1 MKKIFFFLFAA
12 VMTACFISCINE
24 YEYTIETTY
33 GPITYIGTKKPNE
46 TRVVGDIVFTDG
58 SATPYSATLT
68 LTDDQKEKAIAV
80 IYKVDGSHSYGVG
93 LVHATGKIWCATT
106 AKGYNK
112 IDDIVCT
119 PISAALNTYTFG
131 NDADTNGSDNLT
143 KIGEATLSSP
153 RTDDTGTANNYP
165 AFYFA
170 KNYKDEPNTH
180 VNGTRFE
187 TGWYLPTVSELYDI
201 YNARNNI
208 SSAIV
213 LCNGNSF
220 MNACYWSSSQ
230 ISSSENSAYIFSFQN
245 GEITSDLK
253 SSSANLTLCIRQ
265 F

>member
-1 MKKIFFFLFAA
+1 MKKIFLFIFAA
-12 VMTACFISCINE
+12 VMTVSFISCINE
-24 YEYTIETTY
+24 YELTIEESY
-33 GPITYIGTKKPNE
+33 GPITYIGTKKPSE
-46 TRVVGDIVFTDG
+46 AKAVGDIVFSDR
-58 SATPYSATLT
+58 SATPYSDTLT
-68 LTDDQKEKAIAV
+68 LTDDQKNAAVAV

-93 LVHATGKIWCATT
+93 LVQATGKIWCATT

-143 KIGEATLSSP
+143 KIGEATLSP
-153 RTDDTGTANNYP
+153 ARTDDTGTEGNYP

-170 KNYKDEPNTH
+170 KNYKDQTNSH
-180 VNGTRFE
+180 VSGTRYE
-187 TGWYLPTVSELYDI
+187 NNWYLPSISELYDI

-230 ISSSENSAYIFSFQN
+230 ISSSEDSAYIFSFQN

-253 SSSANLTLCIRQ
+253 SSSANVTLCIRQ

>member
-1 MKKIFFFLFAA
+1 
-12 VMTACFISCINE
+12 MTACFISCINE

-46 TRVVGDIVFTDG
+46 TRAVGDIVFTDG

-80 IYKVDGSHSYGVG
+80 IYKVDGSRSYGVG
-93 LVHATGKIWCATT
+93 LVQASQKKWCLNT

-131 NDADTNGSDNLT
+131 NDADTNGSDNLIQ
-143 KIGEATLSSP
+143 IGTAILSPTVS
-153 RTDDTGTANNYP
+153 DDTGTADNYP

-170 KNYKDEPNTH
+170 KNYKDQTNSH

-213 LCNGNSF
+213 LCNDNSF

>member
-46 TRVVGDIVFTDG
+46 TRAVGDIVFTDG
-58 SATPYSATLT
+58 SATPYSTTLT

-93 LVHATGKIWCATT
+93 LVQASQKEWCLQT

-112 IDDIVCT
+112 IDAIVCT
-119 PISAALNTYTFG
+119 PSGSSGNYTFDS
-131 NDADTNGSDNLT
+131 NADTNGSDNLL
-143 KIGEATLSSP
+143 KIGEAILNPSF
-153 RTDDTGTANNYP
+153 TDDTGTAGNYP

-170 KNYKDEPNTH
+170 KNYKDQTNSH
-180 VNGTRFE
+180 VSGTRYE
-187 TGWYLPTVSELYDI
+187 TDWYLPTVSELNDI
-201 YNARNNI
+201 RAARDTVN
-208 SSAIV
+208 SAFGKCEGTVI
-213 LCNGNSF
+213 GDYS
-220 MNACYWSSSQ
+220 YWSSSQ
-230 ISSSENSAYIFSFQN
+230 VSNAENSVYTLNFENSTISTADKKLN
-245 GEITSDLK
+245 TK
-253 SSSANLTLCIRQ
+253 TTLCIRQ